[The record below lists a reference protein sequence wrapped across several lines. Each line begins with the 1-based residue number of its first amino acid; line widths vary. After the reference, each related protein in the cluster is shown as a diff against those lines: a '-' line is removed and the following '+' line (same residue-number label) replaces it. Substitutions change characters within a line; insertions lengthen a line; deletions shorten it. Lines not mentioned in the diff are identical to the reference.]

1 MNQPPHLAAPEELL
15 HQLGSDAARGLGPD
29 EAQKRLEQHG
39 PNRLP
44 EPKPGSPLLQFLQ
57 QFTSPLV
64 LVLVAAA
71 LVATVVGFTDKRA
84 DASLL
89 ARFADA
95 LAILGIVLLN
105 AVLGHVQEHRAATA
119 MAALRRLSAPNCRV
133 LRGGVWRQLPAEQV
147 VPGDVMALTA
157 GDAVAA
163 DARLLEAAD
172 LTADES
178 TLTGESMPVRKSLRL
193 KSRSQT
199 SGDVSAPVPT
209 QSSTDVPLA
218 EQSTMVFLGTTI
230 ARGDGRALVVRT
242 GGATELGRIGKL
254 LADLTEEETPLE
266 KDLRLFGRKIL
277 WICLVASALLFAWG
291 LLAAREAW
299 HALLLQAVSFA
310 VAAIPEGLPAITT
323 IALALGTQRMA
334 RRGVIVR
341 KLAAIESL
349 GAASVICTDKT
360 GTLTQNQ
367 MTVRMLF
374 VAGQRYEVSG
384 EGYAPHGTF
393 TDEGGTSLAINAL
406 PSSVQQL
413 FLTAVLCNNASLSED
428 KAAGRWSIVGDPTE
442 GALLVLAQK
451 GGLARAAIA
460 TRHPR
465 LRELPFDSDRR
476 RMTVVAQAAD
486 RPEVAYVKGC
496 LDELLPRSSQLVTA
510 DGIRD
515 ITDEDRARV
524 RSHAESLGEARM
536 RILALAYREA
546 PPPDGEEI
554 GLTFLGLV
562 GMLDPPREGV
572 KEAIATCREA
582 AIHVVMITGDHP
594 LTAQA
599 IGHQIGLLVPGDEV
613 MTGRQLDELG
623 DDALQQRIGR
633 TRIFARTTAEQK
645 LRIVHALKK
654 TGQVVAM
661 TGDGVNDAPA
671 LREAHVGI
679 AMGKDGTDV
688 ARQAAGIVI
697 TDDNFATIVAGIRE
711 GRAIYSNIQKFI
723 FYLLSSNAALTFAV
737 FAAALFPA
745 GLPLTPLMVLVIN
758 LVTNGLPAL
767 ALGVDPPDPKQMTEP
782 PRVPGRGLFSL
793 PLYLAMLYVGLV
805 MGAPVVLLYYWTPPW
820 SAVVPE
826 WSRAMAFVLLGFG
839 PLFHAWNCHSP
850 LRSLFSQRPLFRL
863 ALVGACLISAV
874 LHGAFILVPALRD
887 IVHAYPISGRDW
899 LLATV
904 LAASVIPAI
913 ELSKA
918 LLRLFYKPRP
928 APRIAAVA

>member
-1 MNQPPHLAAPEELL
+1 MSRAPHLASPDELL
-15 HQLGSDAARGLGPD
+15 AELGSDAATGLAPE
-29 EAQKRLEQHG
+29 EAQARLARHG

-44 EPKPGSPLLQFLQ
+44 EPKRESQLLQFLQ

-71 LVATVVGFTDKRA
+71 LVATVVGFTNKQSA
-84 DASLL
+84 GTLL
-89 ARFADA
+89 GRFADA

-105 AVLGHVQEHRAATA
+105 AVLGYVQEHRAATA
-119 MAALRRLSAPNCRV
+119 MAALRRLSAPMSRV

-147 VPGDVMALTA
+147 VPGDVLALTA

-163 DARLLEAAD
+163 DARLFEAAD

-178 TLTGESMPVRKSLRL
+178 TLTGESLPVRKSIRL
-193 KSRSQT
+193 K
-199 SGDVSAPVPT
+199 DPAA
-209 QSSTDVPLA
+209 TDIPLA
-218 EQSTMVFLGTTI
+218 EQSTLVFLGTTI

-242 GGATELGRIGKL
+242 GGATELGRIGTL
-254 LADLTEEETPLE
+254 LANLSEEETPLE
-266 KDLRLFGRKIL
+266 QDLRIFGRKIL
-277 WICLVASALLFAWG
+277 WICLIASGLLFGWG
-291 LLAAREAW
+291 MLAGREAW
-299 HALLLQAVSFA
+299 HRLLLQAVSFA

-374 VAGQRYEVSG
+374 LAGQRFEVSG
-384 EGYAPHGTF
+384 DGYAPHGSF
-393 TDEGGTSLAINAL
+393 TSELGETLAPEAL
-406 PSSVQQL
+406 PASVRQL
-413 FLTAVLCNNASLSED
+413 LLTAVVCNNASLSED
-428 KAAGRWSIVGDPTE
+428 KAEGRWGIVGDPTE
-442 GALLVLAQK
+442 GALLVLGQK
-451 GGLARAAIA
+451 GGLLRAAA
-460 TRHPR
+460 AASHPR

-476 RMTVVAQAAD
+476 RMTVVVQAAGG
-486 RPEVAYVKGC
+486 PEVAHVKGC
-496 LDELLPRSSQLVTA
+496 LDELLPRSNQLVTS
-510 DGIRD
+510 DGIRP
-515 ITDEDRARV
+515 ITAEDRAQLRA
-524 RSHAESLGEARM
+524 HAERLGEARM
-536 RILALAYREA
+536 RILALAYRES
-546 PPPDGEEI
+546 PPPGGEETE
-554 GLTFLGLV
+554 LTFIGLV

-599 IGHQIGLLVPGDEV
+599 IGRQIDLLIPGDEII
-613 MTGRQLDELG
+613 TGHELEEM
-623 DDALQQRIGR
+623 DDAALQGRIAR

-645 LRIVHALKK
+645 LRIVRALKG

-679 AMGKDGTDV
+679 AMGKGGTEV

-723 FYLLSSNAALTFAV
+723 FYLLSSNAALAFAV
-737 FAAALFPA
+737 FAAALFPS

-782 PRVPGRGLFSL
+782 PRVPGGGLFSL
-793 PLYLAMLYVGLV
+793 PLYLGMLYVGLV
-805 MGAPVVLLYYWTPPW
+805 MGAPVVLMYYWTPSW
-820 SAVVPE
+820 SLVPALQVPD
-826 WSRAMAFVLLGFG
+826 WSRAMAFVLLGIG

-850 LRSLFSQRPLFRL
+850 LRSLFSQRPLVRMT
-863 ALVGACLISAV
+863 LVGACLISAAI
-874 LHGAFILVPALRD
+874 HAAFILLPALRR
-887 IVHAYPISGRDW
+887 IVHGYPLSGGDW
-899 LLATV
+899 LLAV
-904 LAASVIPAI
+904 LLSASVIPVI

-918 LLRLFYKPRP
+918 GLRLIFRMTRR
-928 APRIAAVA
+928 AG